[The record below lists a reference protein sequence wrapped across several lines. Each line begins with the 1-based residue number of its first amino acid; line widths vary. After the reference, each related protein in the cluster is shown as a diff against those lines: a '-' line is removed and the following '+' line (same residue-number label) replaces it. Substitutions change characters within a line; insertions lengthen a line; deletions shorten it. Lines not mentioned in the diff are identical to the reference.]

1 MAAPPF
7 IDTNI
12 LLYAGSN
19 APADAPKKRIAC
31 ALLGELDF
39 CLSSQVVQE
48 YLSNALNKKSLGI
61 STTQI
66 EKLLESLQDVTV
78 LAVSYLLILDA
89 WKLRSAFKSLPL
101 GFHHHR
107 RRTMSRLR
115 DPLLGGHEPWP
126 KLRWRTRHQSVSI
139 ESADTPVCAAN
150 ESVHPRHFRSR

>member
-89 WKLRSAFKSLPL
+89 WKLRSAFKVSHWDSTIIAAALSLGCVTL
-101 GFHHHR
+101 YSED
-107 RRTMSRLR
+107 MSHGQNY
-115 DPLLGGHEPWP
+115 GGVRVINPF
-126 KLRWRTRHQSVSI
+126 L
-139 ESADTPVCAAN
+139 
-150 ESVHPRHFRSR
+150 